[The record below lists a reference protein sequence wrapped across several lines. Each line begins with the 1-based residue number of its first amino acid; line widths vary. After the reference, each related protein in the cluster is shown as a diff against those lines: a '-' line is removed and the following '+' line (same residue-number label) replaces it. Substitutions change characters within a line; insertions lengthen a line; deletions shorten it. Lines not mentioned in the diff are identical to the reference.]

1 MRPIFQFIVLTIG
14 GLVML
19 SGCNSA
25 EQTRVEQSA
34 SPTTAPTEVTQS
46 RVEQPTS
53 PTTVSTE
60 VMQSEVEA
68 QQAEPMGTN
77 NFIFYDSFA
86 TW

>member
-1 MRPIFQFIVLTIG
+1 MRTIFQFIVLVIG

-25 EQTRVEQSA
+25 EPSRVEQSA

-46 RVEQPTS
+46 RVEQSAS
-53 PTTVSTE
+53 PTTVPTQ
-60 VMQSEVEA
+60 VIQSEVDT